1 MCYYNEKGHSIEK
14 AVDIACVECIE
25 KDVLREF
32 LMKNRSEVV
41 GMFLVDYKPSL
52 QRKMDREE
60 AREEGRQ
67 EGYQAGI
74 SAGENIG
81 FTEAQTQIVK
91 NMLARG
97 MSDEE
102 IIALTECTR
111 EFVEQLHENVS
122 RD

>member
-1 MCYYNEKGHSIEK
+1 
-14 AVDIACVECIE
+14 
-25 KDVLREF
+25 
-32 LMKNRSEVV
+32 
-41 GMFLVDYKPSL
+41 MFLVDYKPSL

-60 AREEGRQ
+60 GRQEAREE
-67 EGYQAGI
+67 I
-74 SAGENIG
+74 
-81 FTEAQTQIVK
+81 QTQIVK

-111 EFVEQLHENVS
+111 EFVERLRENLD